1 MYGLTLLK
9 LAMLAEALRS
19 ISGVRRPSAGADAAC
34 RRVAKEARK
43 AGTLADA
50 CIGELRPQGLDEP
63 TLRPQGQSLHFG
75 FVAFFWLDESLPSSV
90 YYLAAG

>member
-34 RRVAKEARK
+34 RRVAEEARK

-63 TLRPQGQSLHFG
+63 TLRPQGLSRYILDSLHFFG
-75 FVAFFWLDESLPSSV
+75 WMRVCRVVFITSPF
-90 YYLAAG
+90 